1 MISRS
6 PFCLTAA
13 LAATLVL
20 SGCADRSGRE
30 AVDPRVTD
38 TSRPLV
44 FITHPTDPPC
54 AWTNAQG
61 ECFGTDVDLA
71 RRIAAKMGR
80 ELVCEADEFE
90 NLIPRLKAGTAD
102 LAIATITITPARQ
115 KDVDFSKPYA
125 TGGSC
130 FLYRADGPKPRMSQ
144 IATMRIGIE
153 AGTTCDLYLSRH
165 GGNPIRFV
173 NMSEAVEALN
183 SEEIDAIF
191 FDAIP
196 LREWAERSG
205 GKLVVT
211 PLETREGY
219 GVAVDKRRPD
229 VLAAANAV
237 IEEEGRTE

>member
-1 MISRS
+1 MRIV
-6 PFCLTAA
+6 LLLA
-13 LAATLVL
+13 LAAVL
-20 SGCADRSGRE
+20 GGCSDRPGQD
-30 AVDPRVTD
+30 AADPRVTD
-38 TSRPLV
+38 ASRPLV

-54 AWTNAQG
+54 SYTNALG
-61 ECFGTDVDLA
+61 ECLGSDVDLA
-71 RRIAAKMGR
+71 RKIAAKMGR
-80 ELVCEADEFE
+80 ELVCETDEFE
-90 NLIPRLKAGTAD
+90 NLIPRLKDGTAD
-102 LAIATITITPARQ
+102 FAIATITVTPARQ
-115 KDVDFSKPYA
+115 RDVDFSQPYA
-125 TGGSC
+125 TSGSC

-173 NMSEAVEALN
+173 NMSAAVEALN

-237 IEEEGRTE
+237 IEEERRAK